1 MQHEIEPRHLPR
13 NVAIER
19 KRRQYQLQSIRECLE
34 NLRVQ
39 PKQIVPS
46 HVVQALTVEE
56 KFGLYTTV
64 NYLPLELFDDQ
75 EFDSRSPESWL
86 NHGVMEGVRHPIP
99 AVAFVPVY
107 MKPLVHPS
115 SPDYLNH
122 VYEWTDVAVTN
133 YTPDD
138 ELWHVLTLDGFQRTF
153 AIPRIRL
160 MFKAEDP
167 VVFAHRIKA
176 ALELRNQ
183 AENSIRYEFY
193 LDCMLL
199 TGTHELDEVCMSYIY
214 KSATRDRASRVQNR
228 EIFEK
233 LEFEVRLNHKRAL
246 GEIQFR
252 YSAEKQPDVY
262 QFLNLTKREVPR
274 VPITGRVATNMADFK
289 NMREYFRWMSIWV
302 IPETYRGMSIVHKYC
317 MEAAVMSLFT
327 SSYGKHVTLKEFE
340 TVQSRTTDNVIVFL
354 KMTWISNISRN
365 IRMCLGDI
373 GKGWFNVNEKH
384 PNIYDTAK
392 LVRFMEVVK
401 YRMQHALRLLVENS
415 THLFVNLVET
425 PCQCCLHLNSDYV
438 WESNFVDSPFKPQ
451 VQPIFGLLLKMDP
464 LCGAFYSTDPRL
476 FPSVLLSLY
485 DSAIKLTH
493 GVNQVHPSL
502 LKHLKFPSDLY
513 LSSVGLLDK
522 DVCDLRE
529 RMLKGYEKAI
539 IPLLAYAET
548 YSVHMELYTLDV
560 TTYIGGYL
568 EEQHSAVEYKDTIS
582 HHFKMRDNLEV
593 TLPSSI
599 VIGPFFVN
607 TEPLKTFLINKRQ
620 EIAGKLLDQFAAIMK
635 GNIEEIIQEYK
646 FFNARLLERAT
657 SIENIYEIRDWME
670 TIPMTVKGWEEATK
684 KYLLEYDVLDYFW
697 YSLPQ
702 EDFENKWDCIG
713 WPYRLAQQIERAQAN
728 LDEEFDKYL
737 KIQMI
742 DESVLQEKIEN
753 FTVIVTQ
760 LSGQKDFNRV
770 HEIALEIK
778 RLWKAMKEAQEHGQM
793 LNQRQKLFLMPVTP
807 YDTLTKLIKEFEPYR
822 NLWVTASEWL
832 KWHEIWMDN
841 PLVNVDGEAIEGI
854 VSDMYKTM
862 IKSVKLFVEI
872 EAVQSVALE
881 IKKQIESFKPMIPLI
896 QTLRNPGMRQRHWD
910 AFKAE
915 TGIVVNWTPTITFN
929 DFIALGI
936 QNYSDVIS
944 KIGDNAGKEY
954 AIESVLDKMVREW
967 DHNFMELT
975 LYKTTGTYIMK
986 VADDILQLLDDH
998 IVMTQQLSFSPFKG
1012 PFEERIDNWEEK
1024 LKTCSECLEEWM
1036 EVQRQWMYLEPIFAS
1051 PDITQQLPTESKKYS
1066 TMERTWRRIMKN
1078 ACDCPSIIL
1087 TCSDKKLLESLKE
1100 CNHLLEV
1107 VQKGLTNYLEMKRS
1121 VFPRLYFLSDDEL
1134 LEILSQ
1140 ARNPLAVQPHLRKC
1154 FENIARLTF
1163 EDDLKISQMWS
1174 AEDEG
1179 IDLRPSLYPTG
1190 NVECWLVILEES
1202 MKNTVRTTYGDSL
1215 ETLFVMERKEWVL
1228 MWPGQ
1233 IVIAGCQT
1241 YWTNGVEDALSKGDL
1256 AAFFDVVL
1264 ENLDQL
1270 RGLVRGSLT
1279 YLHREIL
1286 SALIVI
1292 EVHARDVTQNL
1303 VDSNVT
1309 NVNDFDWIS
1318 QLRYYWVEQEL
1329 KVRAVNAEFQYG
1341 YEYLGNSGRLVITPL
1356 TDRCYLT
1363 LTGALHL
1370 KFGGAPAGPAGTGK
1384 TETTKDLAKAM
1395 AIQCVVFNCSD
1406 QLDFMAMGKFFK
1418 GLASSG
1424 AWACFDEFNRIDI
1437 EVLSVVAQQIMTIQK
1452 AQQAKMDSFIFE
1464 GVEIALKQSCA
1475 VFITMNPGYAGRTE
1489 LPDNLKALFRP
1500 VSMMVPNYGLIAE
1513 ISLFSFGFSNA
1524 KQLANKITTTF
1535 KLSSEQLSSQD
1546 HYDFGMRAVKTVI
1559 AVAGNL
1565 KRENPDMDERQIIL
1579 RALLAVNVPKFLKDD
1594 LKLFYGIVSDLFPKM
1609 KEEAVDYG
1617 LLEEFIR
1624 KMIIKH
1630 GLEDVDEYVIKV
1642 IQLYETTVVRH
1653 GLMLVG
1659 PTGSGK
1665 TKCYEVLKDAMTVL
1679 RGKPTPGGYPFQP
1692 VHTYVLNP
1700 KSITMGQLY
1709 GEFDL
1714 QTHEWTDG
1722 ILPSLV
1728 RIGCS
1733 ATDKDKRWYVFDGPV
1748 DAVWIENMNTVLDD
1762 NKKLCLSSGEII
1774 KLRDTQTMI
1783 FEVADLAVASPA
1795 TVSRC
1800 GMVYL
1805 EPGILGLQPYL
1816 NCWIRRLPQL
1826 AVEFASQ
1833 FNELFEIYLLPA
1845 VELLRSKLREIL
1857 VSVDSAI
1864 VTSFLHLMDFR
1875 LGPLAGKDNK
1885 PPPAAQ
1891 FLKLIPDLIVPWFV
1905 WCLTWTIGATCD
1917 NYGRMAFNNWLRNLM
1932 DEHDHGPKFP
1942 SEGLVY
1948 DYRLHDGGFTDPTD
1962 DNEPMPPTWHN
1973 WMENAEP
1980 CKITNDTKYS
1990 GFKSDSKLNF
2000 PYSFE
2005 QISRCLRSI
2014 TSETRNSSASS

>member
-1 MQHEIEPRHLPR
+1 MDSKDKCKCNNKGVRRGYYSELTTDLSDDKKKDELSGAYKRTKLLWQVRTEQHAPIVKEIPRPTRPSFLAPAERWMCYEKEPHIFFPVDAFKPKVQMQHDIEPRFLPR

-19 KRRQYQLQSIRECLE
+19 KRRQYEYQSIKKCLE
-34 NLRVQ
+34 VLEIQ
-39 PKQIVPS
+39 PKQLVPS
-46 HVVQALTVEE
+46 HIVQAVTVEE
-56 KFGLYTTV
+56 KFGLYNTV
-64 NYLPLELFDDQ
+64 NYLPLELFDDK
-75 EFDSRSPESWL
+75 EFDSRTPEGWL
-86 NHGVMEGVRHPIP
+86 NHALLEGVRHPVP
-99 AVAFVPVY
+99 AEAFLPVY
-107 MKPLVHPS
+107 QKPTVYQT

-122 VYEWTDVAVTN
+122 VYDWVNVAVTN
-133 YTPDD
+133 YTTDE

-153 AIPRIRL
+153 KIPRIYL

-167 VVFAHRIKA
+167 IVFANRIKS
-176 ALELRNQ
+176 ALDLRNRT
-183 AENSIRYEFY
+183 ENTIRYEFY

-199 TGTHELDEVCMSYIY
+199 TGTYELDEASLNYIY
-214 KSATRDRASRVQNR
+214 KSATRDRASRIKNR

-246 GEIQFR
+246 GELQFR
-252 YSAEKQPDVY
+252 YSAEKEPNVY
-262 QFLNLTKREVPR
+262 RFLNLTRREVAP
-274 VPITGRVATNMADFK
+274 VPLVACVATDMVDFK
-289 NMREYFRWMSIWV
+289 GMSEYFRWMSIWV
-302 IPETYRGMSIVHKYC
+302 IPETHRGMAIVHKYC
-317 MEAAVMSLFT
+317 TEASVMSLFT
-327 SSYGKHVTLKEFE
+327 NSYGKHVTLEEFVA
-340 TVQSRTTDNVIVFL
+340 VQSRTTDNVITFL
-354 KMTWISNISRN
+354 KMTWLSNISRN
-365 IRMCLGDI
+365 IRMSLGDI
-373 GKGWFNVNEKH
+373 GKGWFDVGEKH
-384 PNIYDTAK
+384 PKIYDTAK
-392 LVRFMEVVK
+392 LIRFMEVVK
-401 YRMQHALRLLVENS
+401 YRMQYALRLLVENS
-415 THLFVNLVET
+415 TQSFVNLVET
-425 PCQCCLHLNSDYV
+425 PCQCCVHLNDDYV
-438 WESNFVDSPFKPQ
+438 WESNFINSPFKPYT
-451 VQPIFGLLLKMDP
+451 QPIFGLLLKMDP
-464 LCGAFYSTDPRL
+464 TDGAFYSTDPRR
-476 FPSVLLSLY
+476 FKKELLNLY
-485 DSAIKLTH
+485 DTAVSMTH
-493 GVNQVHPSL
+493 YVNQVHPSL

-522 DVCDLRE
+522 DVCALRE
-529 RMLKGYEKAI
+529 RLLRGYDKAI
-539 IPLLAYAET
+539 IPLFAYAAT
-548 YSVHMELYTLDV
+548 YSVHMELYTLNINA
-560 TTYIGGYL
+560 YISGYL
-568 EEQHSAVEYKDTIS
+568 EEQHIAIEYKETIS
-582 HHFKMRDNLEV
+582 SHLKMKDNLEV
-593 TLPSSI
+593 TLPTRI
-599 VIGPFFVN
+599 VIGPFYIN
-607 TEPLKTFLINKRQ
+607 IEPLKTFLMNKKQ
-620 EIAGKLLDQFAAIMK
+620 EIADKLLDQFAATMK
-635 GNIEEIIQEYK
+635 SNIEEVIQEFK
-646 FFNARLLERAT
+646 FLNSKLIERAS
-657 SIENIYEIRDWME
+657 SIENIYEMRDWME
-670 TIPMTVKGWEEATK
+670 TIPMTVKTLEELTK
-684 KYLLEYDVLDYFW
+684 KYLMEYDVLEYFW

-713 WPYRLAQQIERAQAN
+713 WPYKLAQQVERAQTN
-728 LDEEFDKYL
+728 LEDDFDKFL

-742 DESVLQEKIEN
+742 DESVVQDKIEH
-753 FTVIVTQ
+753 FTVVVTQ
-760 LSGQKDFNRV
+760 LSGQRDFNKT

-778 RLWKAMKEAQEHGQM
+778 RLWKAMKETQEQGQM
-793 LNQRQKLFLMPVTP
+793 LNQRQKLFLMPITP
-807 YDTLTKLIKEFEPYR
+807 YDTLGKLIKEFEPYR

-841 PLVNVDGEAIEGI
+841 PLINVDGESIETI

-862 IKSVKLFVEI
+862 LKSAKLFAEI
-872 EAVQSVALE
+872 QAVQSVALE
-881 IKKQIESFKPMIPLI
+881 IKKQIEGFRPMIPLI

-910 AFKAE
+910 ALKSE

-929 DFIALGI
+929 DFLALGI
-936 QNYSDVIS
+936 QNYTDVVS

-954 AIESVLDKMVREW
+954 AIEAVLDKMMREW
-967 DHNFMELT
+967 DHNVMELA

-1012 PFEERIDNWEEK
+1012 PFTERIDQWEEK
-1024 LKTCSECLEEWM
+1024 LRTSSESLEEWM

-1051 PDITQQLPTESKKYS
+1051 PDISQQLPIESKKYS

-1078 ACDCPSIIL
+1078 AYDCPSIIL
-1087 TCSDKKLLESLKE
+1087 TCSDKKLFESLRE

-1107 VQKGLTNYLEMKRS
+1107 VQKGLADYLGMKRS
-1121 VFPRLYFLSDDEL
+1121 VFPRLFFLSDDEL

-1154 FENIARLTF
+1154 FENIAKLTF

-1174 AEDEG
+1174 AEDEC
-1179 IDLRPSLYPTG
+1179 IDLRPPFYPSG
-1190 NVECWLVILEES
+1190 NVEAWLVVLEES

-1215 ETLFVMERKEWVL
+1215 QTLFVMERKEWVL
-1228 MWPGQ
+1228 LWPGQ

-1241 YWTNGVEDALSKGDL
+1241 HWTCGVEEALGKGAL
-1256 AAFFDVVL
+1256 PSFFDEVL
-1264 ENLDQL
+1264 ANLDQL
-1270 RGLVRGSLT
+1270 RGLVRGSLS

-1292 EVHARDVTQNL
+1292 EVHARDVTQTL
-1303 VDSNVT
+1303 VDTNVT

-1318 QLRYYWVEQEL
+1318 QLRYYWVEQDL

-1452 AQQAKMDSFIFE
+1452 AQIARLDTFMFE
-1464 GVEIALKQSCA
+1464 GVEIALRLSCA

-1500 VSMMVPNYGLIAE
+1500 VAMMVPNYGLIAE

-1565 KRENPDMDERQIIL
+1565 KRENPNMDERQIIL

-1624 KMIIKH
+1624 KTIVKH

-1665 TKCYEVLKDAMTVL
+1665 TK
-1679 RGKPTPGGYPFQP
+1679 
-1692 VHTYVLNP
+1692 
-1700 KSITMGQLY
+1700 
-1709 GEFDL
+1709 
-1714 QTHEWTDG
+1714 
-1722 ILPSLV
+1722 V
-1728 RIGCS
+1728 R
-1733 ATDKDKRWYVFDGPV
+1733 K
-1748 DAVWIENMNTVLDD
+1748 
-1762 NKKLCLSSGEII
+1762 
-1774 KLRDTQTMI
+1774 
-1783 FEVADLAVASPA
+1783 
-1795 TVSRC
+1795 
-1800 GMVYL
+1800 
-1805 EPGILGLQPYL
+1805 
-1816 NCWIRRLPQL
+1816 
-1826 AVEFASQ
+1826 
-1833 FNELFEIYLLPA
+1833 
-1845 VELLRSKLREIL
+1845 
-1857 VSVDSAI
+1857 
-1864 VTSFLHLMDFR
+1864 
-1875 LGPLAGKDNK
+1875 
-1885 PPPAAQ
+1885 
-1891 FLKLIPDLIVPWFV
+1891 
-1905 WCLTWTIGATCD
+1905 WCL
-1917 NYGRMAFNNWLRNLM
+1917 
-1932 DEHDHGPKFP
+1932 FP
-1942 SEGLVY
+1942 NSY
-1948 DYRLHDGGFTDPTD
+1948 LH
-1962 DNEPMPPTWHN
+1962 
-1973 WMENAEP
+1973 
-1980 CKITNDTKYS
+1980 
-1990 GFKSDSKLNF
+1990 
-2000 PYSFE
+2000 
-2005 QISRCLRSI
+2005 
-2014 TSETRNSSASS
+2014 